1 MKILILTPNMP
12 YPLNSGGNQAQF
24 QMIDHMRDKIDI
36 TIAFLLSKG
45 NQCHYNELCSKWPN
59 VTFKPIFLSNFEIRL
74 HTLIRYFRNFLYI
87 PRLKQHF
94 IPVLRTLLLESLAC
108 EIPFFVKRFLS
119 KIDFNTFDLVQVE
132 FYNFIQVRAF
142 IPITIPTIFVH
153 HELRYA
159 RVEQE
164 LNIQGIKSNYANV
177 LFLQMK
183 ESELELLEKFDAIVV
198 LSQNDA
204 DKLSLHN
211 LNRCIFISPVSGLI
225 SNQNCNM
232 IDNFQ
237 SLICFLGSG
246 SHSPNLDAL
255 IYFLNEMWPGILSKN
270 PNLVLHVVGSWDK
283 PIKNK
288 ILADYANV
296 HFTGFIAD
304 LNNELSKSI
313 LVVPLR
319 IGSGIRIKILDA
331 INAGAPVVTSSI
343 GMEGLPL
350 LSEIDCLI
358 FDNPHEFSDAVIRLS
373 QDSELR
379 LQLKTSAQRSLQ
391 SEFSIDSLCIR
402 RLGIYNQVVS
412 ISSIKP
418 TNN

>member
-1 MKILILTPNMP
+1 MNRLCPNMKILILTPNMP

-108 EIPFFVKRFLS
+108 EIPF
-119 KIDFNTFDLVQVE
+119 
-132 FYNFIQVRAF
+132 
-142 IPITIPTIFVH
+142 
-153 HELRYA
+153 
-159 RVEQE
+159 
-164 LNIQGIKSNYANV
+164 NIQGIKSNYANV